1 MPAKVAK
8 AAGKINQPPP
18 GGQACSHH
26 LSVLVRLPVQLVQM
40 KQCDSFFDV
49 KTTVGSLLLYCVTRS
64 FFQDFKKIAI
74 SVWVGL

>member
-26 LSVLVRLPVQLVQM
+26 LSVLVRLPVQLVWM
-40 KQCDSFFDV
+40 NE
-49 KTTVGSLLLYCVTRS
+49 
-64 FFQDFKKIAI
+64 AM
-74 SVWVGL
+74 